1 MNFTRLNNIL
11 GWLVWAIATVTFVA
25 TIEPTASFWD
35 CGEYIACAFKMEVGH
50 APGAPF
56 FLVIAR
62 FFGLFAGGDTS
73 KVAYMINVMSALS
86 SSFTILFLFWTITK
100 MGKKMAIMKDKLF
113 SNPWQIAVLA
123 AGTVGALAYT
133 FSDSFWFSAV
143 EGEVYAMSSFFTAVS
158 FWAILKWE
166 EQADQANN
174 MRWIVLIAL
183 LVGLSIGVH
192 LLNLLVIPAI
202 VFIYYFKKYKTIT
215 RNGLIAAGI
224 ISVVLLGFIQAGLI
238 PSLAQLSADFDLL
251 FVNTLGMPFN
261 LGTFLY
267 MILVIALPILFIYY
281 TNTKNEKVYTIAFY
295 TFIVFSIFAVAS
307 GQTGKSMLFRLIT
320 LGASIYFLNKNK
332 TKLEILNT
340 IALSFIMIVLG
351 FSTYFIL
358 VIRSQANTPI
368 DENNVENAI
377 NLVSYL
383 NREQYGDWPI
393 AYGQYYNTPLLK
405 EQPYKDGSPVYE
417 QSKVTGKYEVIDD
430 RKNSIPNY
438 DPEFCT
444 PFPRMWNG
452 SQQAYVQGY
461 KVWGDIKGTK
471 KFVTDENGEQKEIIK
486 PKFGENLG
494 YFFKYQIGYMY
505 LRYFA
510 WNFIGRQNDV
520 QGTIKNAT
528 DGNMLTGIDFLD
540 KAFNGTTSKQM
551 PYAMKN
557 NKAANKL
564 YGFPFILGL
573 LGFFYQLKRNNKD
586 LLVVFLLFFFTGL
599 AIVVYLNQNPYQ
611 PRERDYAYAASFYAY
626 AIWIGLGVMSIFEFF
641 TKYMKGISPALA
653 AGALS
658 LVAVP
663 VIMAKEGFDDHD
675 RSKRTMSRDFAIN
688 YLQSCEKN
696 AILFTN
702 GDNDTFPLWYAQ
714 EIEGIRTDVRVVN
727 LSLLQT
733 DWYIAQ
739 MRRAAYESELMPY
752 IIPQEKLVGS
762 KLEVVY
768 FSGQKTDA
776 IDVKTA
782 MNLLAIEDPSTK
794 LPYGDR
800 VIDALPT
807 STFSVNVDSTAVVNN
822 GTVQKDVANRIVKKI
837 EWKINRSYI
846 TKNDLM
852 ILDLLAAND
861 WKRPIYFAVTTGSEA
876 YIGLQDYFQLE
887 GLTYRLV
894 PVKNRPDEMQST
906 GARVYLDK
914 MYDNVV
920 NKFQWGGMKSKGV
933 NLDENCLR
941 MSLNMRLQM
950 GVLSNALIDAGKSD
964 KALKVI
970 DKMLTEMPDEN
981 VPYDASLMNT
991 VIAYY
996 KLKDVTKATALS
1008 NKIFGI
1014 LEGDY
1019 NFYTK
1024 LDRKKQIAYGRE
1036 LQQCEQVM
1044 SQLTQQAMVYG
1055 NGKHASDLEKRFVAL
1070 FGQSPLAP
1078 MTQPQDRM
1086 PTLPDSVLQK

>member
-1 MNFTRLNNIL
+1 MSFNRLNNIL
-11 GWLVWAIATVTFVA
+11 GWLVWAIATITFVA

-35 CGEYIACAFKMEVGH
+35 CGEYIACSYKMEVGH

-62 FFGLFAGGDTS
+62 VFGLLAGNDTS
-73 KVAYMINVMSALS
+73 KAAYMINVMSALC

-100 MGKKMAIMKDKLF
+100 MGKKIAILKDKLF
-113 SNPWQIAVLA
+113 PTNWQWAVLG
-123 AGTVGALAYT
+123 AGVVGALAYT

-166 EQADQANN
+166 EEADEAGN

-215 RNGLIAAGI
+215 RNGFIAAGI

-238 PSLAQLSADFDLL
+238 PSLAQLSADYDLF
-251 FVNTLGMPFN
+251 FVNTLGLPFN

-267 MILVIALPILFIYY
+267 MFLVLALPSLFIYY
-281 TNTKNEKVYTIAFY
+281 AHTKNEKVYNIAFY
-295 TFIVFSIFAVAS
+295 TFIVFSVLAVAS
-307 GQTGKSMLFRLIT
+307 GQTGKSMFFRLVT
-320 LGASIYFLNKNK
+320 LGLSIYFLNKNK
-332 TKLEILNT
+332 AKLDILNT
-340 IALSFIMIVLG
+340 VALSFIMIVLG
-351 FSTYFIL
+351 FSTYAIL

-393 AYGQYYNTPLLK
+393 AYGQYYNSPLDPA
-405 EQPYKDGSPVYE
+405 QPYKDGSPVYE
-417 QSKVTGKYEVIDD
+417 QSKTTGKYEVIDD

-444 PFPRMWNG
+444 VFPRMWNG

-471 KFVTDENGEQKEIIK
+471 KTVMENGEQKEIIK
-486 PKFGENLG
+486 PRFSENIA
-494 YFFKYQIGYMY
+494 YFFKYQLGYMY

-528 DGNMLTGIDFLD
+528 DGNFITGIDFVD
-540 KAFNGTTSKQM
+540 KGLNGTTTKYM
-551 PYAMKN
+551 PYAMRN

-564 YGFPFILGL
+564 YALPFILGL
-573 LGFFYQLKRNNKD
+573 FGFFYQLKRNNKD
-586 LLVVFLLFFFTGL
+586 LFVVFLLFFFTGL

-641 TKYMKGISPALA
+641 SKYMKGITPALA
-653 AGALS
+653 ATALS

-663 VIMAKEGFDDHD
+663 VIMAKEGYDDHD

-739 MRRAAYESELMPY
+739 MRRAAYDSELMPY
-752 IIPQEKLVGS
+752 TIPQEKLVGS

-776 IDVKTA
+776 VDVKES
-782 MNLLAIEDPSTK
+782 MKLLATEDPSTK
-794 LPYGDR
+794 LSYGDR
-800 VIDALPT
+800 VIDGLPSNSFYVT
-807 STFSVNVDSTAVVNN
+807 VDSTAVVNN
-822 GTVQKDVANRIVKKI
+822 GTVQKDVANRIAKRV
-837 EWKINRSYI
+837 EWKLNKSYI

-861 WKRPIYFAVTTGSEA
+861 WKRPVYFAVTTGADA

-894 PVKNRPDEMQST
+894 PVKNTKEEMQST

-914 MYDNVV
+914 MFDNVV
-920 NKFQWGGMKSKGV
+920 NKFQWGGMKTKGV
-933 NLDENCLR
+933 NLDENCMR

-950 GVLSNALIDAGKSD
+950 GVLANALIDAGKND
-964 KALKVI
+964 KAVKVI
-970 DKMLTEMPDEN
+970 DKMMTEMPDEN
-981 VPYDASLMNT
+981 VPFDASLMNT

-996 KLKDVTKATALS
+996 KMKDLNKGTELS
-1008 NKIFGI
+1008 NKIFSI
-1014 LEGDY
+1014 MEGDY
-1019 NFYTK
+1019 NFYSK
-1024 LDRKKQIAYGRE
+1024 LDRRNQVPYGRE
-1036 LQQCEQVM
+1036 MQQAEQVM
-1044 SQLTQQAMVYG
+1044 AQLTQQAMVYN
-1055 NGKHASDLEKRFVAL
+1055 NGKHAADLEKRFRNL

-1078 MTQPQDRM
+1078 QQEAM
-1086 PTLPDSVLQK
+1086 PTIPEMPDSVLKK